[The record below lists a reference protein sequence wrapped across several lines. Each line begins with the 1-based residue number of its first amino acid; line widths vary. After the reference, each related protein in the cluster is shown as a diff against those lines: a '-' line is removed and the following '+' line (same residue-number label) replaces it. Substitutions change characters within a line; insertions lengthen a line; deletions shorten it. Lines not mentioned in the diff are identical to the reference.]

1 MIVEGVDGG
10 GFENSGGHG
19 QLLASLIISFY
30 RDKRLLGRVSV
41 CFFGVF
47 GNFI

>member
-1 MIVEGVDGG
+1 VIVEGVDVG

-19 QLLASLIISFY
+19 RLLASLIICFY
-30 RDKRLLGRVSV
+30 MDKRLLGRVSV